1 MEILQGQFFF
11 ACQMAAFTADL
22 SLFLCHQ
29 FTAGVAINAEQAAC
43 LVNIRGKLVEFKA
56 VGPGRSA
63 LSRVGCPVVPVKVM
77 LEATMVV
84 SADKVAVMTV
94 ETLFIPR

>member
-1 MEILQGQFFF
+1 MEIIRERFFF
-11 ACQMAAFTADL
+11 ARQMAAFTADL
-22 SLFLCHQ
+22 SFCFCHQ
-29 FTAGVAINAEQAAC
+29 FTAGVTINAEQAAR

-77 LEATMVV
+77 LEAAIIV
-84 SADKVAVMTV
+84 SADKVAVMTM